1 MTAIG
6 VIEATE
12 ADVGDVDLQ
21 FLEVISSPDEP
32 YVGKMFDTI
41 EEARLCY
48 DEYARRKGFSIRT
61 RTSRRSAITKE
72 LDKVLFV
79 CNKVGKGK
87 NSKGVHEEITEVDD
101 VEIGTS
107 KSSGSDL
114 DEPKGKKAKC
124 IGIKRKREKMKYT
137 SCRARMLIKFN

>member
-1 MTAIG
+1 M
-6 VIEATE
+6 
-12 ADVGDVDLQ
+12 
-21 FLEVISSPDEP
+21 ISSPDEP
-32 YVGKMFDTI
+32 YVGNMFDTI

-48 DEYARRKGFSIRT
+48 NEYTRRKGFSIRT

-79 CNKVGKGK
+79 CNKEGKGK
-87 NSKGVHEEITEVDD
+87 KSKGVDEEITEVDD
-101 VEIGTS
+101 VELGTS
-107 KSSGSDL
+107 QSSGSDL

-124 IGIKRKREKMKYT
+124 IDIKRKREKMKYT